1 MHPQREQKSLS
12 LAVSIAAVTCMLA
25 ATQSSYAQSALQLA
39 CPPDWNALAEL
50 DGPNPDRLILG
61 VKARDWRRDDV
72 EAVLAKTQDCQRTS
86 NLPESIKKAE
96 LTDIQTR
103 AYPGALAAVER
114 LSQRL
119 QQEAQQR
126 QKVTSPVVADAP
138 AQASAPPQVSER
150 ELAKQRL
157 EAEFAQQN
165 ARSAEIEVQRQVG
178 RSRNDKLWFVG
189 IALAAILAAWYWNR
203 FIRNRCPSCKSTDY
217 ETTNVAEVDRWRGT
231 KAVAKTVHRR
241 GGIRGQSYKDVT
253 QHVGVTFVKNQY
265 TCRCRACQTEWTFEK
280 REEK

>member
-1 MHPQREQKSLS
+1 MHPQREQKSIS
-12 LAVSIAAVTCMLA
+12 IAISIAAATCMIA
-25 ATQSSYAQSALQLA
+25 AAQSSYAQSALQLT
-39 CPPDWNALAEL
+39 CPPDWSALTEL
-50 DGPNPDRLILG
+50 DGPNPDRVILG
-61 VKARDWRRDDV
+61 VKAREWRKEDV
-72 EAVLAKTQDCQRTS
+72 EVVLAKTQECQRTN

-119 QQEAQQR
+119 QQEAQRTQA
-126 QKVTSPVVADAP
+126 VTNPAVADAP
-138 AQASAPPQVSER
+138 VQASAPPQVSER

-157 EAEFAQQN
+157 EAEYAQQN
-165 ARSAEIEVQRQVG
+165 ARNAEIEVQRKVE

-189 IALAAILAAWYWNR
+189 VGLAAILAAWYWNR
-203 FIRNRCPSCKSTDY
+203 FMRNRCPNCKSTDY

-253 QHVGVTFVKNQY
+253 QNVGVTFVTNQY

-280 REEK
+280 KEEK

>member
-1 MHPQREQKSLS
+1 
-12 LAVSIAAVTCMLA
+12 MLA
-25 ATQSSYAQSALQLA
+25 AAQSSYAQSALQLA

-61 VKARDWRRDDV
+61 VKAREWRKDDV

-119 QQEAQQR
+119 QQEAPRTQA
-126 QKVTSPVVADAP
+126 VTSPAVADAP

-165 ARSAEIEVQRQVG
+165 ARNAEIEAQRQVE

-203 FIRNRCPSCKSTDY
+203 FMRNRCPSCKSTDY

-253 QHVGVTFVKNQY
+253 QQVGVTFVKNQY
-265 TCRCRACQTEWTFEK
+265 TCRCRTCQTEWTVEK

>member
-1 MHPQREQKSLS
+1 MRAQREQKSLPI
-12 LAVSIAAVTCMLA
+12 AVSIAASTFILA
-25 ATQSSYAQSALQLA
+25 VAQSSYAQSALQLD

-72 EAVLAKTQDCQRTS
+72 DAVLAKTQECQRTS

-119 QQEAQQR
+119 QQEVPRTQA
-126 QKVTSPVVADAP
+126 VTSPAVADAP

-157 EAEFAQQN
+157 EAELAQQN
-165 ARSAEIEVQRQVG
+165 ARNAEIEAQRQVE

-203 FIRNRCPSCKSTDY
+203 FMRKRCPS
-217 ETTNVAEVDRWRGT
+217 
-231 KAVAKTVHRR
+231 
-241 GGIRGQSYKDVT
+241 
-253 QHVGVTFVKNQY
+253 
-265 TCRCRACQTEWTFEK
+265 
-280 REEK
+280 

>member
-12 LAVSIAAVTCMLA
+12 IAVSIAATTFILA
-25 ATQSSYAQSALQLA
+25 VAQSSYAQTTLQLA
-39 CPPDWNALAEL
+39 CPPDWNALTEL

-61 VKARDWRRDDV
+61 LKAREWRKEDV
-72 EAVLAKTQDCQRTS
+72 EAVLAKTQECQRTS

-119 QQEAQQR
+119 QQEAQRTQP
-126 QKVTSPVVADAP
+126 VISPAAADAP
-138 AQASAPPQVSER
+138 PQASAPPQVSER

-165 ARSAEIEVQRQVG
+165 ARSAEIEPQRQVG
-178 RSRNDKLWFVG
+178 RSRNDQLWFVG

-203 FIRNRCPSCKSTDY
+203 FMRNRCPNCKSTDY

-241 GGIRGQSYKDVT
+241 GGVRGQSYKDVST
-253 QHVGVTFVKNQY
+253 QVGVTFVKNQY
-265 TCRCRACQTEWTFEK
+265 SCRCRACQTEWTFEK